1 MPASPAPRP
10 RVRTAVP
17 QPSTSSSEPP
27 ASADA
32 SADAPADA
40 PRAGAPERI
49 LAAAA
54 TCAGQQGVAQVSLQ
68 TVAGV
73 AGVSKALIH
82 YHFRDRDALLARLA
96 DWLSDAVVA
105 GEAAALA
112 DAPPT
117 GGLDALWEWLG
128 GELATGR
135 IRALVDLGQEQ
146 GAAVRSAVRRSREA
160 RRTQATRTIEWL
172 FHALSLTPRLP
183 APLVADVTVAFLD
196 GLAGEATIEPEA
208 NHRLRFDVFWLS
220 VLNLAE

>member
-1 MPASPAPRP
+1 MMAAASSQPPRP
-10 RVRTAVP
+10 RVRSARAAP
-17 QPSTSSSEPP
+17 APSAAPDP
-27 ASADA
+27 ASAV
-32 SADAPADA
+32 APTAA
-40 PRAGAPERI
+40 PTAGAPERI

-54 TCAGQQGVAQVSLQ
+54 SCAGQQGVAQVSLQ

-96 DWLSDAVVA
+96 ESLTDVVVA
-105 GEAAALA
+105 GEAAAL
-112 DAPPT
+112 DGAPPT

-128 GELATGR
+128 AELATGR

-146 GAAVRSAVRRSREA
+146 GPAVRAAVRRSREA
-160 RRTQATRTIEWL
+160 RRAQATRTIEWL
-172 FHALSLTPRLP
+172 FQSLSLIPRLP

-196 GLAGEATIEPEA
+196 GLAGEATVEPEA

>member
-10 RVRTAVP
+10 RVRTV
-17 QPSTSSSEPP
+17 
-27 ASADA
+27 
-32 SADAPADA
+32 APA
-40 PRAGAPERI
+40 AGAPAAGAPQRI

-54 TCAGQQGVAQVSLQ
+54 ACAGQQGVAQVSLQ

-112 DAPPT
+112 HAPPT

-128 GELATGR
+128 GELASGH

-146 GAAVRSAVRRSREA
+146 GAAVRAAVRRSREA
-160 RRTQATRTIEWL
+160 RRAQATRTIEWL
-172 FHALSLTPRLP
+172 FQALSLTPRLP